1 MHSGQYAFRDR
12 KQKKREFRKLWIT
25 RINAACREEGVSY
38 SRFMEGL
45 SKAGVDINRKM
56 LSEIAIHDKEAF
68 KDLVKL
74 SKEGREGKVAVT
86 KTESKQEVTIT
97 SSKKPQEKKE
107 TPKKET
113 VKKEVKEDVKEEAK
127 DLSKLTVSE
136 LKALAKE
143 KNIKGASTMKK
154 AELLDALK

>member
-1 MHSGQYAFRDR
+1 MN
-12 KQKKREFRKLWIT
+12 KKETIIK
-25 RINAACREEGVSY
+25 VV
-38 SRFMEGL
+38 
-45 SKAGVDINRKM
+45 AGVTA
-56 LSEIAIHDKEAF
+56 LVAIAVGVFIF
-68 KDLVKL
+68 TTRGGKD
-74 SKEGREGKVAVT
+74 E
-86 KTESKQEVTIT
+86 
-97 SSKKPQEKKE
+97 EKKE